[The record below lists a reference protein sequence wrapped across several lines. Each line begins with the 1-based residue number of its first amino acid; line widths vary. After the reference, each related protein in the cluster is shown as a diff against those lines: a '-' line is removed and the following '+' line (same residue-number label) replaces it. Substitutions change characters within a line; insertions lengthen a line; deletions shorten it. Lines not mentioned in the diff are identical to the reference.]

1 MNYTH
6 YFFVIWILLNAVHGR
21 SNISGTWYWHVHI
34 WLELLDLDAQDS
46 SFRYLALSRWMTARH
61 LPWFD
66 VLCSAVAIWS
76 PVSSRNWVINILCC
90 LLRGHGF
97 VKYFWRRSV
106 HEGVLSNEPN
116 HLSRFWFTY
125 LVIVF
130 FTWRALA
137 GFAGPYFGCVCG
149 HRHFKSAVK
158 AYFQVIV
165 YSLLLPDGLSQSVKW
180 RRREPHPPYDICSAI
195 YCIISQEYEFF
206 YVIYLLPTDDYL
218 MVARGDDFPLNSIY
232 FLYPIYDMYFRTG

>member
-1 MNYTH
+1 M
-6 YFFVIWILLNAVHGR
+6 
-21 SNISGTWYWHVHI
+21 
-34 WLELLDLDAQDS
+34 
-46 SFRYLALSRWMTARH
+46 
-61 LPWFD
+61 
-66 VLCSAVAIWS
+66 
-76 PVSSRNWVINILCC
+76 INILCG

-106 HEGVLSNEPN
+106 HERVLSNEPN
-116 HLSRFWFTY
+116 HLSRFRFTY

-232 FLYPIYDMYFRTG
+232 FYTPFMTCISGLVKIQSITPDFTYNFFFLQKLIFHTYAYIKSKRL